1 MFLDMNSYGNTSV
14 CVLGLVTVVSG
25 VGVGDYVRRGDKGG
39 RVTHMS
45 KLGFICP
52 FEIITIT
59 GGGMYF
65 LW

>member
-1 MFLDMNSYGNTSV
+1 M